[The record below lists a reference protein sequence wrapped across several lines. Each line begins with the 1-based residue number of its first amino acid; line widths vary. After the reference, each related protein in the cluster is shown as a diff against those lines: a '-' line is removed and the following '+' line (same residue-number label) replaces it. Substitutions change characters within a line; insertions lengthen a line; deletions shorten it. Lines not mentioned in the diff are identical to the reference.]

1 MMVLPKPNTP
11 MAHLLVAL
19 FLFVF
24 GLNILIGNPIP
35 NFIIAL
41 LAIIAGIALAFEH
54 FRVRVRVTERVETK

>member
-1 MMVLPKPNTP
+1 

-41 LAIIAGIALAFEH
+41 LAIIAAVALVFDH
-54 FRVRVRVTERVETK
+54 FRVRVRVTERVDTK